1 MTTLRYTND
10 FGNGHSGFVD
20 YGSGITVI
28 TISGQPLNIQ
38 TASGNAV
45 QIQPAGVA
53 GDAFGRF
60 RVSNPFTLFDSSHRY
75 QDNDQWSTAVAVSG
89 TATFNANQGLMDL
102 EVTTASG
109 SEVVRE
115 STLVSS
121 YQPGKSLLVMTT
133 FSMDDAKTNLR
144 QRVGYYGAANGIFL
158 ELENA
163 VLSFVKRSSITGSV
177 VETKVAQA
185 NWNVDKLDGTG
196 PSGITLD
203 ITKAQILFSDIEW
216 LGVGTVRLGFVI
228 DGQLIHCHSFHH
240 ANTVEATYI
249 TTASLPLRYE
259 IKNTDTTASAS
270 VLKQICSTVISEGGY
285 ELRGQQR
292 SIGLG
297 ATAARDLTASGVGY
311 PVVGIRLKSTRIDA
325 VVIPVAVSLIGVG
338 NNAIFK
344 WQLQQG
350 GTISGGTWTSV
361 ASGSPVE
368 YNLSGVSSSGG
379 IALTAGYIAADNQ
392 GAAIPVNLDKSNLF
406 KYQLRRNGTTSAPEE
421 FTLIVETNA
430 NGNDVYSAM
439 SWEEVSS

>member
-1 MTTLRYTND
+1 MVQLRYVND
-10 FGNGHSGFVD
+10 LGNGHSGSVD
-20 YGSGITVI
+20 YGSGIVVT
-28 TISGQPLNIQ
+28 TTSGQPLEVVN
-38 TASGNAV
+38 TASGVVN
-45 QIQPAGVA
+45 IQAG
-53 GDAFGRF
+53 GMGSDAFGRL
-60 RVSNPFTLFDSSHRY
+60 RISNPFTLFDSSHRY
-75 QDNDQWSTAVAVSG
+75 QDNNLWSTALAVSG
-89 TATFNANQGLMDL
+89 TVTFNANQGLMDL
-102 EVTTASG
+102 AVDTTSG

-115 STLVSS
+115 STVVSS
-121 YQPGKSLLVMTT
+121 YQPGKSLLVMST

-203 ITKAQILFSDIEW
+203 ITKAQILFTDIEW
-216 LGVGTVRLGFVI
+216 LGVGTVRIGFVI
-228 DGQLIHCHSFHH
+228 DGKLIHCHSFHH
-240 ANTVEATYI
+240 ANTVEATYV

-259 IKNTDTTASAS
+259 IKNTDTTASTS

-297 ATAARDLTASGVGY
+297 ATAARDLTSSGVKY
-311 PVVGIRLKSTRIDA
+311 PVVGIRLKSTRLDS
-325 VVIPVAVSLIGVG
+325 VVIPAAVSLIGVG
-338 NNAIFK
+338 NNSIFK
-344 WQLQQG
+344 WELQQG
-350 GTISGGTWTSV
+350 GTISGGSWTSV

-368 YNLSGVSSSGG
+368 YNLSGTSSSGG
-379 IALTAGYIAADNQ
+379 VALVAGYAAADNQ
-392 GAAIPVNLDKSNLF
+392 GGAIPIALDKSNLF
-406 KYQLRRNGTTSAPEE
+406 KYQLRRNGTTSVPEE

-430 NGNDVYSAM
+430 DGNDVYSAM

>member
-1 MTTLRYTND
+1 
-10 FGNGHSGFVD
+10 
-20 YGSGITVI
+20 
-28 TISGQPLNIQ
+28 
-38 TASGNAV
+38 
-45 QIQPAGVA
+45 
-53 GDAFGRF
+53 
-60 RVSNPFTLFDSSHRY
+60 
-75 QDNDQWSTAVAVSG
+75 
-89 TATFNANQGLMDL
+89 
-102 EVTTASG
+102 
-109 SEVVRE
+109 
-115 STLVSS
+115 
-121 YQPGKSLLVMTT
+121 
-133 FSMDDAKTNLR
+133 
-144 QRVGYYGAANGIFL
+144 
-158 ELENA
+158 
-163 VLSFVKRSSITGSV
+163 
-177 VETKVAQA
+177 
-185 NWNVDKLDGTG
+185 
-196 PSGITLD
+196 
-203 ITKAQILFSDIEW
+203 
-216 LGVGTVRLGFVI
+216 
-228 DGQLIHCHSFHH
+228 LIHCHSFHH
-240 ANTVEATYI
+240 ANTVEATYV

-311 PVVGIRLKSTRIDA
+311 PVVGIRLKSTHLDA

-379 IALTAGYIAADNQ
+379 IALTAGYIAADNK
-392 GAAIPVNLDKSNLF
+392 GAAIPVDLNKSNLF

-439 SWEEVSS
+439 SWEEVSR

>member
-1 MTTLRYTND
+1 MPNVRDNSNLYP
-10 FGNGHSGFVD
+10 
-20 YGSGITVI
+20 VI
-28 TISGQPLNIQ
+28 KIETISGKPLE
-38 TASGNAV
+38 TTSASSSITP
-45 QIQPAGVA
+45 IQPAGVV
-53 GDAFGRF
+53 GDAFGRL

-75 QDNDQWSTAVAVSG
+75 QDNELWSTALAVSG
-89 TATFNANQGLMDL
+89 TAVFNADQGLVDL

-115 STLVSS
+115 TTVVTS

-144 QRVGYYGAANGIFL
+144 QRVGYYGASNGIFL

-177 VETKVAQA
+177 VETKIAQE
-185 NWNVDKLDGTG
+185 NWNIDKLDGTG

-240 ANTVEATYI
+240 ANTVEATYV

-311 PVVGIRLKSTRIDA
+311 PVVGIRLKSTRLDA
-325 VVIPVAVSLIGVG
+325 VVIPVAVSLIGAG

-379 IALTAGYIAADNQ
+379 IALTAGYIAADNK
-392 GAAIPVNLDKSNLF
+392 GAAIPVDLNKSNLF

-430 NGNDVYSAM
+430 NGNDVYSAI